1 MKVDKF
7 DTVEFMPGEYILR
20 EGARCDSLFIVKSGQ
35 IEIFRIDTRKNKIPL
50 GIVDSGEYLGEMS
63 LIADRSHS
71 ANAVAITKTICLK
84 LTSDSMEKQLKL
96 APPWLV
102 SLTRG
107 LALKLYQTNE
117 VLKRNSIVD
126 ESLST
131 AIKAIQDNELKKK
144 VS

>member
-7 DTVEFMPGEYILR
+7 DTVEFRPGEYILR
-20 EGARCDSLFIVKSGQ
+20 EGAKCDSLFIVKSGQ
-35 IEIFRIDTRKNKIPL
+35 IEIYRLDLKKNKIPL

-63 LIADRSHS
+63 LVTDRPHS

-84 LTSDSMEKQLKL
+84 LTSDAMEKQLKL

-102 SLTRG
+102 ALTRG
-107 LALKLYQTNE
+107 LVFKLYRTNE
-117 VLKRNSIVD
+117 VLKRNNIID

-131 AIKAIQDNELKKK
+131 AIKAIHDNELKKK
-144 VS
+144 AS